1 MSFLSNRFL
10 RVILFSGFFSQ
21 LGVWTRNIAVLFYV
35 IDETKSDPFAISMIS
50 VAEFAPIFLFSFIGG
65 TLADRFRAKRIMVW
79 SDILSSITIVV
90 VFLFIQY
97 GEWKSIFLATLISAI
112 LSQFTLPASMRL
124 FKMYVPEEQRQAGM
138 SILQTLMSLFMV
150 LGPAIGAVVYQ
161 QLGMN
166 LSLTLTIVSFL
177 FSAVTLFFLPSDKIN
192 ENMPQSKG
200 IGSDMKLAMTY
211 VFKSKQLLLLGSC
224 FLLVGLGVGLTQ
236 PLGIF
241 LITEKLGLTK
251 SFYQWSMIVYG
262 AGEILGGLLLAMIAS
277 KWTPQKFLTS
287 GLLVN
292 GIGIAL
298 SGLSS
303 NVWLTLFS
311 LFCIALTQP
320 FIFIGVN
327 TMILKLSPMEMVGR
341 INGLLT
347 PLLTGSM
354 VITMSLSGV
363 MKSWIPLESI
373 YATSGL
379 LFLMSFAFVIP
390 LFRLPIEQK

>member
-1 MSFLSNRFL
+1 
-10 RVILFSGFFSQ
+10 
-21 LGVWTRNIAVLFYV
+21 
-35 IDETKSDPFAISMIS
+35 MIS

-79 SDILSSITIVV
+79 SDILSAISIVV

-124 FKMYVPEEQRQAGM
+124 FKMYVPEEQQQAGM

-177 FSAVTLFFLPSDKIN
+177 SSAVTLFFLPSDKIY

-200 IGSDMKLAMTY
+200 IGSDMMLAMTY
-211 VFKSKQLLLLGSC
+211 VFKSKQLLLVGSC

-241 LITEKLGLTK
+241 LITEKLGLPK
-251 SFYQWSMIVYG
+251 GFYQWSMMVYG
-262 AGEILGGLLLAMIAS
+262 AGEVLGGLLLAMIAS
-277 KWTPQKFLTS
+277 KWTPQKFLSS

-379 LFLMSFAFVIP
+379 LF
-390 LFRLPIEQK
+390 

>member
-1 MSFLSNRFL
+1 
-10 RVILFSGFFSQ
+10 
-21 LGVWTRNIAVLFYV
+21 
-35 IDETKSDPFAISMIS
+35 
-50 VAEFAPIFLFSFIGG
+50 
-65 TLADRFRAKRIMVW
+65 
-79 SDILSSITIVV
+79 
-90 VFLFIQY
+90 
-97 GEWKSIFLATLISAI
+97 
-112 LSQFTLPASMRL
+112 
-124 FKMYVPEEQRQAGM
+124 
-138 SILQTLMSLFMV
+138 
-150 LGPAIGAVVYQ
+150 
-161 QLGMN
+161 
-166 LSLTLTIVSFL
+166 
-177 FSAVTLFFLPSDKIN
+177 
-192 ENMPQSKG
+192 
-200 IGSDMKLAMTY
+200 
-211 VFKSKQLLLLGSC
+211 
-224 FLLVGLGVGLTQ
+224 
-236 PLGIF
+236 
-241 LITEKLGLTK
+241 
-251 SFYQWSMIVYG
+251 MIVYG
-262 AGEILGGLLLAMIAS
+262 AGEVLGGLLLAMIAS

-373 YATSGL
+373 YATLGL